1 MAGKN
6 AATNMPF
13 RTYVWRVIVETKSAE
28 HSLRSHVGIGS
39 ESHCLLGQL
48 NKILEISDSEAGL
61 KVEKSV
67 GVFGEGECGDDDVEL
82 LVRERRSLDILSV
95 KKEARLSARALADI
109 KVGRGEGEL
118 RCNSLLIV
126 CQIRRGLSEDE
137 ETRLENTAFWT
148 LE

>member
-1 MAGKN
+1 M
-6 AATNMPF
+6 
-13 RTYVWRVIVETKSAE
+13 
-28 HSLRSHVGIGS
+28 
-39 ESHCLLGQL
+39 
-48 NKILEISDSEAGL
+48 
-61 KVEKSV
+61 
-67 GVFGEGECGDDDVEL
+67 
-82 LVRERRSLDILSV
+82 